1 MQHSD
6 KDGRSRLLEQNKNS
20 SSTESTSDNFIEINL
35 DRPHEQQKQIVN
47 KHLSRKQQQQQ
58 HERSL
63 KNTFGWTRIDILTM
77 LIVCIFLA
85 ALCFSALVEAIQ
97 TLIHIGHQDTMH
109 MPGIVLLLGILGLV
123 LNGLC
128 YLLIGGYT
136 YHHGSFLHVTEQGNV
151 VLDRIVST
159 TGIQKGPRRLSGNT
173 IQEAIDCTL
182 NENKRAPIEVRK
194 RQNSREMIRDVS
206 SKIFSFDY
214 YFFT

>member
-1 MQHSD
+1 MEYFELNVSKSFH
-6 KDGRSRLLEQNKNS
+6 
-20 SSTESTSDNFIEINL
+20 
-35 DRPHEQQKQIVN
+35 
-47 KHLSRKQQQQQ
+47 QQ

-109 MPGIVLLLGILGLV
+109 MPHIVLLLGILGLV

-151 VLDRIVST
+151 ILDRIVST
-159 TGIQKGPRRLSGNT
+159 TSIQKGPRRVSS
-173 IQEAIDCTL
+173 IVKEDAIDCTMDQS
-182 NENKRAPIEVRK
+182 KKAPLQVRK
-194 RQNSREMIRDVS
+194 RQSSREMVRDVC
-206 SKIFSFDY
+206 SK
-214 YFFT
+214 